1 MQVEHLIL
9 KNLLAN
15 EEYTRRVL
23 PYIKPEYFHNK
34 VDKVVL
40 DLISDYTN
48 KYNKVPTKDALL
60 VDIGSLS
67 GLHAEEYTAGV
78 ALINELSARGD
89 DLPADIEWV
98 LTTTEKFCQD
108 KAIYNGIMDAIK
120 ILDDKDSSISKG
132 GIPKILSDALGVNF
146 DTHIGHDFIEDSNA
160 RFEFYN
166 RKVSKIPFDLEY
178 FNKITGGGLPNKTL
192 SVCLAGTGA
201 GKSLFMC
208 HCAAANLM
216 DHRNVLYITLELA
229 EERVA
234 ERIDANLLDIPISEL
249 ASIDKTRYDAKMA
262 HVKSKS
268 KGKLVVKEYPTAS
281 AGAGHFRHLLNE
293 LKLKK
298 NFKPDIIYIDYMN
311 ICTSSRIKA
320 GANVN
325 SYTMVKA
332 IAEELRGLAVEFE
345 VPIVTATQSTR
356 SGYSNSDV
364 GLEDVSESFGTAH
377 TADFMF
383 ALITTDELAGL
394 NQLLVKQ
401 LKNRFSDPDQFK
413 RFVVGIDK
421 SRMRLY
427 DVEQNAQSDLIDTP
441 LMDNTGF
448 GTRDSNESKFKSKF
462 TNFS

>member
-1 MQVEHLIL
+1 MTEWLEREVRIGDIQS
-9 KNLLAN
+9 LL
-15 EEYTRRVL
+15 ETHE
-23 PYIKPEYFHNK
+23 IE
-34 VDKVVL
+34 VDSP
-40 DLISDYTN
+40 D
-48 KYNKVPTKDALL
+48 
-60 VDIGSLS
+60 G
-67 GLHAEEYTAGV
+67 
-78 ALINELSARGD
+78 
-89 DLPADIEWV
+89 WV
-98 LTTTEKFCQD
+98 
-108 KAIYNGIMDAIK
+108 
-120 ILDDKDSSISKG
+120 
-132 GIPKILSDALGVNF
+132 GVNF
-146 DTHIGHDFIEDSNA
+146 FVDKGMWEEYVLIPENDNDFEPVICNAHHLFETGIGWASAQELLGKGNVNLITKSGWKKGYITRTGNMVPIVDINVDHVNH
-160 RFEFYN
+160 RYYTN
-166 RKVSKIPFDLEY
+166 RVSSH
-178 FNKITGGGLPNKTL
+178 N
-192 SVCLAGTGA
+192 TGA

-249 ASIDKTRYDAKMA
+249 ASIDKARYDAKMA
-262 HVKSKS
+262 RVKSKS

-448 GTRDSNESKFKSKF
+448 GTRDSTDEGKTHKFRSKFQ
-462 TNFS
+462 NFS